1 MGVKEDGLWT
11 GTFIFLGLF
20 VFGAAILGQYVHQR
34 TKDRTQAADN
44 RMMTY
49 GLTFLGCFCMWVLWI
64 CTYMHQM
71 YPLVHPD
78 LSHGIKHDMEIED
91 EW

>member
-11 GTFIFLGLF
+11 GTLIFMGVF
-20 VFGAAILGQYVHQR
+20 VFGAGILGQYVFTR

-44 RMMTY
+44 RMMTFA
-49 GLTFLGCFCMWVLWI
+49 LTFLGVFCMWVLWA

-71 YPLVHPD
+71 YPLVKPD
-78 LSHGIKHDMEIED
+78 LSKGINHET
-91 EW
+91 